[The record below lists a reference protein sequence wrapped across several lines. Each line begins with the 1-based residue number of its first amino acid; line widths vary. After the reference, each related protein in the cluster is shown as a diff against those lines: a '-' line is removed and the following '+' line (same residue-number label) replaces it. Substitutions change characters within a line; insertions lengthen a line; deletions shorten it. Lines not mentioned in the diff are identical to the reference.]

1 MAETSKNKIY
11 YNDDEN
17 SVADVLTD
25 MKKMAESTDE
35 AIEKSKYNDTQTKK
49 DISNIQKEQTTQNTD
64 ISNIKKEQETQNTNI
79 EENNSKIVELQKE
92 KAKLETELKEMQED
106 FYQASVRG
114 QASGEYIHVEDSSN
128 CRARIGIGGNHEQET
143 REGKNILELMEGT
156 YSNNGITAVVK
167 DGVITLNGTATAISF
182 VGINLLKSLELT
194 NNKTYHLSAFNEKTA
209 GDSTN
214 YCSLRINQDNIQV
227 LFNKTNANG
236 SITTNLKI
244 SYITIRTQTG
254 ITYNNFVV
262 KPQLEI
268 GNGTDTWEQGGV
280 SPSLD
285 YPSQVK
291 AVGDNVNWFD
301 VTQMKQTIP
310 VGTSDFIYLTKKPN
324 TKYTLSTSL
333 PLADNN
339 TADIF
344 LISGHTTVG
353 TTTDNG
359 VWKENSRTI
368 TSDRNGYLTI
378 AYRKQNVSSWT
389 NLTSYKYKLVEGTE
403 TGEYSKYGQ
412 GSVKVTKSNKNLI
425 NKNLLT
431 NYQILE
437 DTGKLLSNNTRL
449 ITPFMYLKKGTYSLS
464 CNLSRFAYA
473 IYNIDKSFNC
483 FVTWKAFPNQI
494 VLNSDCY
501 IKIEFIINPTGSEQ
515 VSIKDITYLQLE
527 KGNTT
532 DYEEHEEQSYIM
544 PTQQPLRAIGDYKDT
559 FIKKDGKWFERHYI
573 ARRIFNGIVNKFNSK
588 HSSIYTD
595 TRGLYQLN
603 LPGKILGTN
612 GSVAYGKS
620 NYLKYKNG
628 VAKDAIYQD
637 CLWWENTSNYNYASI
652 PFLSLTEANEW
663 LVKLNDNGNPFY
675 IDYVLAE
682 PLDIECTE
690 EQSKILDE
698 LENARTY
705 KNVTNITTDSIAILD
720 LDYAKDLDR
729 LTEYS
734 TEEQVIGKWID
745 GKTLYRKVVHVDSL
759 PQNINTKY
767 QYPHNINNL
776 EELVKGIGIANRA
789 SDREKYQFPNV
800 NTELWIDNTYIW
812 LRTANDRSSYSAEI
826 ILEYTKTTD

>member
-11 YNDDEN
+11 YNDNEN
-17 SVADVLTD
+17 SVADVLAD

-35 AIEKSKYNDTQTKK
+35 AIEKSKYDDTQIKK

-79 EENNSKIVELQKE
+79 EENNSKIVELQTE
-92 KAKLETELKEMQED
+92 KAKLETELKEIQED
-106 FYQASVRG
+106 FYQASIRG
-114 QASGEYIHVEDSSN
+114 QASGKYIHVEDSSG
-128 CRARIGIGGNHEQET
+128 ARCKIGISGNSEQET
-143 REGKNILELMEGT
+143 RSGKNFLELMEGT
-156 YSNNGITAVVK
+156 YSNNGVTAVVK
-167 DGVITLNGTATAISF
+167 DGVVTLNGTATAISF

-209 GDSTN
+209 GDGTN

-268 GNGTDTWEQGGV
+268 GNGTDTWEQGGI
-280 SPSLD
+280 SPSPD

-291 AVGDNVNWFD
+291 AVGDNVNLFD

-310 VGTSDFIYLTKKPN
+310 VGTSEYIYLTKKPN

-333 PLADNN
+333 PLAGNN

-344 LISGHTTVG
+344 LISGHTTAA

-359 VWKENSRTI
+359 AWKGNSRTI
-368 TSDRNGYLTI
+368 TCDSNGYLTI

-389 NLTSYKYKLVEGTE
+389 DLTSYKYKLVEGTE
-403 TGEYSKYGQ
+403 VGEYSQCGQ
-412 GSVKVTKSNKNLI
+412 GSVKVTKCNKNLI

-449 ITPFMYLKKGTYSLS
+449 ITPFIYLKKGTYSLS

-473 IYNIDKSFNC
+473 IYNSDKSFNS

-494 VLNSDCY
+494 ILNSDCY
-501 IKIEFIINPTGSEQ
+501 IKIEFIINPTGSKQ

-544 PTQQPLRAIGDYKDT
+544 PVQSEMLEDDYFDWDNEEEVHTWNKLVLNGTEEFNSWTGNAPSGYKVFYSRILTNAINSQGDLKCNALKYIENPWESGKNAIGLQ
-559 FIKKDGKWFERHYI
+559 
-573 ARRIFNGIVNKFNSK
+573 RIFKELYISIESK
-588 HSSIYTD
+588 YASTLEEFK
-595 TRGLYQLN
+595 T
-603 LPGKILGTN
+603 
-612 GSVAYGKS
+612 
-620 NYLKYKNG
+620 YLKSQYDAGTPVVIYYK
-628 VAKDAIYQD
+628 
-637 CLWWENTSNYNYASI
+637 
-652 PFLSLTEANEW
+652 
-663 LVKLNDNGNPFY
+663 LVTPTKLAF
-675 IDYVLAE
+675 
-682 PLDIECTE
+682 TE
-690 EQSKILDE
+690 EQKAVAKE
-698 LENARTY
+698 LNNARTY
-705 KNVTNITTDSIAILD
+705 KNVTNITTDSKAIID

-776 EELVKGIGIANRA
+776 EELVKSIGIANRA
-789 SDREKYQFPNV
+789 SDREKYQFPNA

-812 LRTANDRSSYSAEI
+812 LRTANDRSLYSAEI